1 MFEDS
6 MLNENIEMV
15 LKEYYQTVQ
24 REDLGAN
31 MWASPPHVWICVHE
45 GCERSKILREES
57 RTYKG
62 LRSNLKSAC
71 LGQYLDSTG
80 LQGKK

>member
-31 MWASPPHVWICVHE
+31 MWASPPPCLNL
-45 GCERSKILREES
+45 CPRRLRKVQNPTW
-57 RTYKG
+57 RKP
-62 LRSNLKSAC
+62 NI
-71 LGQYLDSTG
+71 
-80 LQGKK
+80 